1 MKHRWGMNWVH
12 LQLALIISIELSL
25 QWNLGR
31 KIHKYLPRIIVSS
44 IEIWLVK
51 PSCWEYA
58 CNSWYTSI
66 LFSKG
71 QTRAHFPWK
80 FCTLKLLKLCIEAWS
95 RTLTILR
102 GFAGVFSTFP
112 SVFEPCRGLW
122 NIVVIWRCWKSLLDL
137 FISKAVVES
146 QFLFIIF
153 WAVLSL
159 ESLAILWTCSLYQ
172 NESIPLFF
180 SEFSHGFLENL
191 MFQCT
196 ISLNGNFL
204 KNGLLNF
211 NEILSGSLPS
221 WYASILILKKEGL
234 LQSNPS

>member
-1 MKHRWGMNWVH
+1 MKHRRGMNWVH
-12 LQLALIISIELSL
+12 LRLALIISIELSL

-51 PSCWEYA
+51 PSCWEYT

-112 SVFEPCRGLW
+112 LVFEPCRGLW

-172 NESIPLFF
+172 NESIPHFF
-180 SEFSHGFLENL
+180 SEISHGFLENL

-204 KNGLLNF
+204 KNGSLNF
-211 NEILSGSLPS
+211 NEILSGSSPS
-221 WYASILILKKEGL
+221 Y
-234 LQSNPS
+234 

>member
-1 MKHRWGMNWVH
+1 MASKCIISDLDTLRWTFFAHWAALPVNVTSHGPHRIDWWIWWNIGGGMNWVH
-12 LQLALIISIELSL
+12 LWLALIISIELSL

-51 PSCWEYA
+51 PSCWEYT

-102 GFAGVFSTFP
+102 GFAGA
-112 SVFEPCRGLW
+112 RG
-122 NIVVIWRCWKSLLDL
+122 C
-137 FISKAVVES
+137 
-146 QFLFIIF
+146 Q
-153 WAVLSL
+153 
-159 ESLAILWTCSLYQ
+159 
-172 NESIPLFF
+172 P
-180 SEFSHGFLENL
+180 ENP
-191 MFQCT
+191 
-196 ISLNGNFL
+196 GW
-204 KNGLLNF
+204 GP
-211 NEILSGSLPS
+211 G
-221 WYASILILKKEGL
+221 
-234 LQSNPS
+234 